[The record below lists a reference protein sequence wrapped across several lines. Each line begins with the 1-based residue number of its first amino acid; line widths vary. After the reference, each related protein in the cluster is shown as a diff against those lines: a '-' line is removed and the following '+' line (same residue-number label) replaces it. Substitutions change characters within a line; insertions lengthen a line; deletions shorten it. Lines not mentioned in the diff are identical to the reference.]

1 MEPVGSV
8 FPEDINPA
16 ATPDCL
22 IGEKEEKRVFV
33 KTTQNKTRKRSCSNC
48 TAPCLSPLTLQEHV
62 LFSPSVVMT
71 LDGDVGW
78 GRGSRQDCPQHLGKA
93 SCPGSALGMAPASPG
108 VQREKGWRA
117 LESEVSDNHQFS
129 WSRGSY
135 GHQGSC
141 WVSFRPLQCKLA
153 LI

>member
-33 KTTQNKTRKRSCSNC
+33 KTTQNKIRKFSCSDC
-48 TAPCLSPLTLQEHV
+48 SAVCLSPLTLQEHV

-78 GRGSRQDCPQHLGKA
+78 GRGSTQVCPQHLGKA
-93 SCPGSALGMAPASPG
+93 SCPGSALGMVQLPASPG

-117 LESEVSDNHQFS
+117 LESEVSDNHQLR
-129 WSRGSY
+129 WSC